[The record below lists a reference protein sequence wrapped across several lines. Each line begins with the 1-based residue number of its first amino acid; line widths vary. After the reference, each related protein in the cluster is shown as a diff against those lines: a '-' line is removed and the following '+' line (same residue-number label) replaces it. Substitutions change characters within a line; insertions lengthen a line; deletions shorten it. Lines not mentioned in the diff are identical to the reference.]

1 MNIKEDSLNVVRIL
15 SLNNRAVLPAPH
27 IAEKTQRPTLGGVV
41 IKSRICVCCG
51 EPMAAR
57 GNSLSRN
64 PNMCASCSSLDD
76 GMEQEEGNQAVEND
90 EAGNARGSRLPSTN
104 RNPNRRLA

>member
-1 MNIKEDSLNVVRIL
+1 MKIKIDSLNHFGIL
-15 SLNNRAVLPAPH
+15 SLRDLSRPVAPH
-27 IAEKTQRPTLGGVV
+27 IVEKSLQQPIVCAALNR
-41 IKSRICVCCG
+41 RICVCCG

-76 GMEQEEGNQAVEND
+76 GMEGQGNQAVEND
-90 EAGNARGSRLPSTN
+90 EAGNARGSRLPSATN
-104 RNPNRRLA
+104 RNANRRFE